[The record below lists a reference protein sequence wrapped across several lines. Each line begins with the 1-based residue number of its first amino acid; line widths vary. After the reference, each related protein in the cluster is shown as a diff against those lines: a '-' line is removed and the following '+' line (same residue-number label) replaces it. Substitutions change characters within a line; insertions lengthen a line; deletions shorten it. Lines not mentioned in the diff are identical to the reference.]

1 MVTITND
8 FHKITEI
15 LKNNQIVDKTF
26 RIHYTENAFLN
37 SRGIIFVRDIVK
49 LHTNNI
55 LIISVYWIHV
65 VPSFLVRFPSNLN
78 QTCLIKTLFN
88 PLLRKMG
95 KRESRQL
102 RIVYH

>member
-1 MVTITND
+1 MYPVDTNYKYVAITND
-8 FHKITEI
+8 FHKITKI

-49 LHTNNI
+49 LHNNNI

-65 VPSFLVRFPSNLN
+65 VIFENGVFFH
-78 QTCLIKTLFN
+78 Q
-88 PLLRKMG
+88 M
-95 KRESRQL
+95 
-102 RIVYH
+102 